1 MVKTLLKSVRQ
12 YKRVSIETPLFVTME
27 VILECT
33 IPLIMSKLI
42 DDMTGT
48 SMAPILKY
56 GALLLV
62 LATLSL
68 LFGVLSAR
76 AAATAGCGLA
86 KNLRRDLYFK
96 TLRRHRQVLLLLSRD
111 EDDDRCLERSE
122 CLPDADPHGSPC
134 SSYDSLFRHHEY
146 EHQCPD
152 VLHLS
157 GTSPGSC
164 SGTVWHLLLCPPDL

>member
-68 LFGVLSAR
+68 RSLGES
-76 AAATAGCGLA
+76 GCHSRVRTRKEL
-86 KNLRRDLYFK
+86 KKRS
-96 TLRRHRQVLLLLSRD
+96 LL
-111 EDDDRCLERSE
+111 
-122 CLPDADPHGSPC
+122 
-134 SSYDSLFRHHEY
+134 
-146 EHQCPD
+146 
-152 VLHLS
+152 
-157 GTSPGSC
+157 
-164 SGTVWHLLLCPPDL
+164 

>member
-86 KNLRRDLYFK
+86 KIS
-96 TLRRHRQVLLLLSRD
+96 TLRPR
-111 EDDDRCLERSE
+111 
-122 CLPDADPHGSPC
+122 
-134 SSYDSLFRHHEY
+134 
-146 EHQCPD
+146 
-152 VLHLS
+152 
-157 GTSPGSC
+157 TSPSPT
-164 SGTVWHLLLCPPDL
+164 STSSPPPLS

>member
-68 LFGVLSAR
+68 LFGVSGKSDRKSTRLNSSHNVISRMPSSA
-76 AAATAGCGLA
+76 
-86 KNLRRDLYFK
+86 
-96 TLRRHRQVLLLLSRD
+96 
-111 EDDDRCLERSE
+111 
-122 CLPDADPHGSPC
+122 
-134 SSYDSLFRHHEY
+134 
-146 EHQCPD
+146 
-152 VLHLS
+152 
-157 GTSPGSC
+157 
-164 SGTVWHLLLCPPDL
+164 